1 MATTLTP
8 PKFAHIA
15 EHWESASDCE
25 LVLFKAY
32 AQHHYG
38 VPFDKFLVSVFVR
51 QTFIDIV
58 IKTPSPVGLLT
69 ISRATGAK
77 IAYGPWI
84 ASEWQTIPAD
94 CDSDAFIREI
104 YGMLDTPLRMEV
116 VNDMEIL
123 DVMLY
128 DSDGAQIAKIVI
140 DKDSGLIIDRDY

>member
-1 MATTLTP
+1 MLTP

-15 EHWESASDCE
+15 EHWESASESE
-25 LVLFKAY
+25 LALFKAY
-32 AQHHYG
+32 AQQHYG
-38 VPFDKFLVSVFVR
+38 VPHSHFLVSVFVR

-58 IKTPSPVGLLT
+58 IKAPAPVGLLT
-69 ISRATGAK
+69 ISRATGTR

-84 ASEWQTIPAD
+84 ASDWQTVPAD
-94 CDSDAFIREI
+94 ADSDAFIREI
-104 YGMLDTPLRMEV
+104 YGSTDTPLRMEV

-128 DSDGAQIAKIVI
+128 DCDGAQIAKIVI